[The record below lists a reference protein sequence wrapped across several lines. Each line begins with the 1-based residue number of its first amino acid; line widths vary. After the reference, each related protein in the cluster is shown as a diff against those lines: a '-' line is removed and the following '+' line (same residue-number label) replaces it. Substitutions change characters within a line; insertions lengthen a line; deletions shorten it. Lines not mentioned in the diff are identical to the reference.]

1 MIAGLG
7 PPEDQTVGLL
17 LHSAD
22 DHQGPVEVAMGMPRR
37 MSQRHEHFSGPAA
50 VLANVF
56 LDDGVP
62 TEEVILVSDPFEE
75 DVLCGEAQLSGKLEI
90 ILEDAV
96 DDPGLPT
103 AVAKAPSA
111 NPRPPG

>member
-1 MIAGLG
+1 M
-7 PPEDQTVGLL
+7 GLL
-17 LHSAD
+17 LHPAD
-22 DHQGPVEVAMGMPRR
+22 DHQVPAKVALGMPRR
-37 MSQRHEHFSGPAA
+37 MSQGHEHFSGPAA
-50 VLANVF
+50 VFANVF

-62 TEEVILVSDPFEE
+62 TEEVILVSEPFE

-90 ILEDAV
+90 LLEEAV

>member
-1 MIAGLG
+1 MLG
-7 PPEDQTVGLL
+7 PIEDETVGLL
-17 LHSAD
+17 LHSSD
-22 DHQGPVEVAMGMPRR
+22 DHQGTVEVALDMPQR
-37 MSQRHEHFSGPAA
+37 MSQEHEHSSVPAA

-56 LDDGVP
+56 LNDGVP
-62 TEEVILVSDPFEE
+62 TEEVILVSERFE
-75 DVLCGEAQLSGKLEI
+75 DVLCGEAQLSGKLELL
-90 ILEDAV
+90 LEDAV